1 MVSMTPL
8 QSRQANKITRSEQDV
23 EPEQTP
29 AVRLESLRFDWKK
42 RGPGLLEIDEF
53 LIGRGETLFL
63 YGPSG
68 SGKTTLLNLLAG
80 VLLPTHGSVEILGR
94 DITRMR
100 PFRRDLF
107 RARHIGVIFQQLNLI
122 PYLDVLE
129 NVLIASHFA
138 KLDPERSAAHADE
151 LLVKLGMQE
160 HQRKRPT
167 ELSIGQQQ
175 RVAVARA
182 LVTGPEILIADEPTS
197 ALDSDNREVFMEH
210 MLQMAAENGTTVVFV
225 SHDRG
230 LQEHFDRHHDIREFT
245 GKGGMT

>member
-1 MVSMTPL
+1 METQ
-8 QSRQANKITRSEQDV
+8 QS
-23 EPEQTP
+23 P
-29 AVRLESLRFDWKK
+29 AVRLKGLRFDWKQ

-53 LIGRGETLFL
+53 LIARGETLFL

-68 SGKTTLLNLLAG
+68 AGKTTLLNLLAG
-80 VLLPTHGSVEILGR
+80 VLLPQRGSIEILGH

-100 PFRRDLF
+100 SFRRDLF

-129 NVLIASHFA
+129 NVLIAPHFA
-138 KLDPERSAAHADE
+138 KLDRSSSAAHADE
-151 LLVKLGMQE
+151 LLETLGMAQ
-160 HQRKRPT
+160 HLHKRPS

-197 ALDSDNREVFMEH
+197 ALDSDNRETFMQH
-210 MLQMAAENGTTVVFV
+210 MLSMAAENDTTVIFV

-230 LQEHFDRHHDIREFT
+230 LQEHFDRHLDIREFT
-245 GKGGMT
+245 GRGVAT